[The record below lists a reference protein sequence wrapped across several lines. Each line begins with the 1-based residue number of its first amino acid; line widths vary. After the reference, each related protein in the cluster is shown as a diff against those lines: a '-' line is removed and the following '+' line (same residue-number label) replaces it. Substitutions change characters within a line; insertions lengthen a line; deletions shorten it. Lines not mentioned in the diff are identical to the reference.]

1 MKKASDF
8 DEIWYT
14 NADVKL
20 NDSHVAKNEN
30 FQNSRWRTAVI
41 LMRES
46 KFSRRPGYSR
56 WGIIFGRLSLLLWLC
71 YDICP
76 KNLLRLSS
84 QNFHK
89 RPAIAARPCHR
100 PPPPNLQS
108 EKKYGRLGKTRL
120 IFGLAGLSRKLKIW
134 LRFRWIQIFCV

>member
-56 WGIIFGRLSLLLWLC
+56 
-71 YDICP
+71 
-76 KNLLRLSS
+76 
-84 QNFHK
+84 
-89 RPAIAARPCHR
+89 
-100 PPPPNLQS
+100 
-108 EKKYGRLGKTRL
+108 
-120 IFGLAGLSRKLKIW
+120 
-134 LRFRWIQIFCV
+134 